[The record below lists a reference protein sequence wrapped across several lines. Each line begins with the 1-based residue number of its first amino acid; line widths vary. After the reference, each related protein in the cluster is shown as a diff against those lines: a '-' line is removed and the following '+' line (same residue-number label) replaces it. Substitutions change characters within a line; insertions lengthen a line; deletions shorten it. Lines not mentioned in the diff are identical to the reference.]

1 MPSTTAPA
9 AHVPADA
16 QRRWTPGWPL
26 RPGPTLGV
34 LQHGPADPTVR
45 TGAGVWWRGLRTPEG
60 AATLRVEF
68 AGGDVRAAAWGAGA
82 AWAVAQVPALL
93 GAEDATRSF
102 EPGHHRVVAELARR
116 FAHLRLARTGMV
128 WDALVPAII
137 EQKVTGSEAFAGY
150 RRLVRGHGDRAPG
163 PGGDLGLWVP
173 PAPETVARI
182 PSYAWLRLGIS
193 PQRARTLVSAARV
206 APSLERAADADS
218 READRR
224 LRSLPGI
231 GPWTSA
237 ETRVR
242 THGDADAV
250 SFGDYNVARDIG
262 WALTGR
268 FDVDDDGLA
277 ELLEPFRPHR
287 YRVQRL
293 VELAGLRQPR
303 RGPRMPARTHLPIS

>member
-1 MPSTTAPA
+1 GRQRCAAPRRATRAYAGVSVSPPQRRGSRRGRRGARSDPGTVRPHRPGVGIGRAAGHRVITRSGAPGVRVSGRCAPRMWAARAYPCCVPSTTAPA

-163 PGGDLGLWVP
+163 PGGDLVLWVP
-173 PAPETVARI
+173 PAPE
-182 PSYAWLRLGIS
+182 S
-193 PQRARTLVSAARV
+193 
-206 APSLERAADADS
+206 
-218 READRR
+218 
-224 LRSLPGI
+224 
-231 GPWTSA
+231 
-237 ETRVR
+237 
-242 THGDADAV
+242 
-250 SFGDYNVARDIG
+250 
-262 WALTGR
+262 
-268 FDVDDDGLA
+268 
-277 ELLEPFRPHR
+277 
-287 YRVQRL
+287 
-293 VELAGLRQPR
+293 
-303 RGPRMPARTHLPIS
+303 